1 MFQPDIVVFWITR
14 RRCQERK
21 EQLLV
26 LAEPAERKAVTISAG
41 GLNDN
46 NRQMSEGDVGS
57 AGSIG
62 VPGTD
67 ELLSVA
73 SESSETSVKDK
84 HPKCRQAFP
93 KLSNAASELG

>member
-1 MFQPDIVVFWITR
+1 
-14 RRCQERK
+14 
-21 EQLLV
+21 
-26 LAEPAERKAVTISAG
+26 
-41 GLNDN
+41 
-46 NRQMSEGDVGS
+46 MSEGDVGS

-67 ELLSVA
+67 ELLAVA